1 MKKKIIIF
9 FSCLLILILG
19 YVCYKSFLLFNYKVE
34 IKDELQTYLKKSTET
49 ITIEQSSYNE
59 SNNYSEYE
67 DVMYKKL
74 ENDFL
79 YSEKDSI
86 INGIYHLYVYS
97 LTNENTNKLDAVFK
111 VGKTDSYYELL
122 AADNATNSSFKNINK
137 KALLNKYNLNN
148 DFDLLKYL
156 VNNHDKNPSIFSSR
170 DDIELNY
177 LVKTFAN
184 IVIPNANIIFITG
197 DLSGFMYII
206 NNDVYE
212 IHLTNNKYN
221 YVFGFFNKN
230 NSNYFNLN
238 YVKDFINNIQF
249 KK

>member
-19 YVCYKSFLLFNYKVE
+19 YVCYKSFLLFNYKAE
-34 IKDELQTYLKKSTET
+34 IKAELEAYLINSTET
-49 ITIEQSSYNE
+49 ITIKQSSYNE
-59 SNNYSEYE
+59 STNYSEYE
-67 DVMYKKL
+67 DVIYKNL
-74 ENDFL
+74 ENNFL

-86 INGIYHLYVYS
+86 VNSAYQLYVYS
-97 LTNENTNKLDAVFK
+97 LTNKNTNELDAIFK

-122 AADNATNSSFKNINK
+122 AADNMTNSSFKNINK
-137 KALLNKYNLNN
+137 KALLKKYNINN
-148 DFDLLKYL
+148 DRDLLEYL
-156 VNNHDKNPSIFSSR
+156 ANNYDKNPNIFSSR
-170 DDIELNY
+170 DYIELNY
-177 LVKTFAN
+177 LIKTFAN
-184 IVIPNANIIFITG
+184 TVIPNANIILING
-197 DLSGFMYII
+197 DLSGFIYII

-230 NSNYFNLN
+230 NSNYFNLD